1 MDNARS
7 GKRKAKATSLPV
19 QGTTLKKSREDEPD
33 GQAAYKASY
42 AGGGAGA
49 VRVVAAKG
57 AGAGVAAVEA
67 EHRALEARCE
77 RPVCI
82 TVAAAVAAAPAQLG
96 TALGGAAKIPL
107 LARLYQ

>member
-19 QGTTLKKSREDEPD
+19 QGTTLKKLREDEP
-33 GQAAYKASY
+33 GGRAAYKASE

-49 VRVVAAKG
+49 VRAVAAGG

-77 RPVCI
+77 RPVRMM
-82 TVAAAVAAAPAQLG
+82 VGAAVAAAPA
-96 TALGGAAKIPL
+96 
-107 LARLYQ
+107 